1 MSVSVVVGTQWGDE
15 GKGKIV
21 DILSADVDYVV
32 RYQGGANAG
41 HTINLMGE
49 QYILHLIP
57 SGILHPQSICLIG
70 NGVVIDPKALLTEM
84 SFLEEKK
91 IQVKDRLFI
100 SDRAHLIFQYHKTMD
115 NLRESNINEQ
125 KIGTTGRGIGP
136 AYADKVNRCGIRV
149 TDILNEN
156 IFIKK
161 LRARILTINKSIEKI
176 YHQAPLNADEL
187 IEENLKLVSK
197 IKPMITDV
205 SVLLDQAINDGKKI
219 LLEGA
224 QGTLLD
230 VDHGTYPFVTSSNPV
245 SAGAC
250 VGAGIGP
257 TKINEIIGVI
267 KAYTTRV
274 GEGPFPTELRGE
286 EGDNIREMGKE
297 YGATTGRPRRCGWFD
312 LVIAR
317 YSARING
324 LTNFVI
330 TKLDV
335 LDSLK
340 TIKVCVGYRLK
351 DQVFKEFPAQ
361 LDILEDCDPIYEEFP
376 GWQQETSDIKEYA
389 ELPEAARSYIEFIE
403 SQVGVP
409 IKMISVGPMRKR
421 TIIKETGSKHIDAF

>member
-1 MSVSVVVGTQWGDE
+1 MSVSVVVGAQWGDE

-21 DILSADVDYVV
+21 DILSAEVDYVV

-57 SGILHPQSICLIG
+57 SGILHPQTICLIG

-84 SFLEEKK
+84 TFLEEKE
-91 IQVKDRLFI
+91 IQVKNRLFI
-100 SDRAHLIFQYHKTMD
+100 SDRAHLIFPYHKRLD
-115 NLRESNINEQ
+115 NLRESNSNEL

-136 AYADKVNRCGIRV
+136 AYADKVNRCGIRLA
-149 TDILNEN
+149 DILDEHA
-156 IFIKK
+156 FIKK
-161 LRARILTINKSIEKI
+161 LRSRILTINNSIEKI
-176 YHQAPLNADEL
+176 YQQAPLNVDEL
-187 IEENLKLVSK
+187 IEENLALAAQ
-197 IKPMITDV
+197 IKPMIKDV
-205 SVLLDQAINDGKKI
+205 SFILHQAINDGKKI

-257 TKINEIIGVI
+257 TKIDEIIGVV

-274 GEGPFPTELRGE
+274 GEGPFPTELKGE
-286 EGDNIREMGKE
+286 EGDQIREMGKE

-324 LTNFVI
+324 LTGFVI

-340 TIKVCVGYRLK
+340 TIKICMGYKYQNQIFR
-351 DQVFKEFPAQ
+351 EFPAR
-361 LDILEDCDPIYEEFP
+361 LNILEECEPIYEELP
-376 GWQQETSDIKEYA
+376 GWQQETQDIKVYD
-389 ELPEAARSYIEFIE
+389 ELPEAARNYIEFIE
-403 SQVGVP
+403 SKVDIPV
-409 IKMISVGPMRKR
+409 KMISVGPMRKR
-421 TIIKETGSKHIDAF
+421 TIIK

>member
-57 SGILHPQSICLIG
+57 SGILHPQTICMIG

-115 NLRESNINEQ
+115 NLRESNVNEQ

-136 AYADKVNRCGIRV
+136 AYADKVNRCGIRI
-149 TDILNEN
+149 TDILDEN
-156 IFIKK
+156 IFVKK

-176 YHQAPLNADEL
+176 YQQSPLDADEL
-187 IEENLKLVSK
+187 IEENLELVSK

-205 SVLLDQAINDGKKI
+205 SVLLSQAINDGKQI

-257 TKINEIIGVI
+257 TKINNIIGVI

-274 GEGPFPTELRGE
+274 GEGPFPTELKGE
-286 EGDNIREMGKE
+286 EGDQIREMGKE

-324 LTNFVI
+324 LTNFVV

-340 TIKVCVGYRLK
+340 TIKVCVGYKFR
-351 DQVFKEFPAQ
+351 DQVFKEFPAR
-361 LDILEDCDPIYEEFP
+361 LDILEDCEPIYEEFP
-376 GWQQETSDIKEYA
+376 GWQQETSDIKDYA
-389 ELPEAARSYIEFIE
+389 DLPEAARSYIEFIE

-409 IKMISVGPMRKR
+409 VKMISVGPMRKR
-421 TIIKETGSKHIDAF
+421 TIIK

>member
-41 HTINLMGE
+41 HTINLMGK

-57 SGILHPQSICLIG
+57 SGILHPQTICMIG

-84 SFLEEKK
+84 SFLKEKK

-115 NLRESNINEQ
+115 NLRESNVNEQ

-136 AYADKVNRCGIRV
+136 AYADKVNRCGIRI
-149 TDILNEN
+149 TDILDEN
-156 IFIKK
+156 IFVKK

-176 YHQAPLNADEL
+176 YQQAPLNADEL
-187 IEENLKLVSK
+187 IEENLELVSK

-205 SVLLDQAINDGKKI
+205 SMLLSQAIHDGKKI

-257 TKINEIIGVI
+257 TKIDEIIGVI

-274 GEGPFPTELRGE
+274 GEGPFPTELKGE
-286 EGDNIREMGKE
+286 EGDQIREMGKE

-340 TIKVCVGYRLK
+340 TIKVCVGYKFK

-361 LDILEDCDPIYEEFP
+361 LAILEDCEPIYEEFP
-376 GWQQETSDIKEYA
+376 GWQQETSDINDYA

-409 IKMISVGPMRKR
+409 VKMISVGPMRKR
-421 TIIKETGSKHIDAF
+421 TIIK